1 MKIFWLL
8 KRLNSK
14 SILFNLK
21 YLPVKDA
28 LRFPFFIA
36 KDTKLKIKYG
46 AQIKLKCGKKYPGMI
61 RIGYEK
67 VGIFDRTS
75 SRTVFEI
82 KGNIEFMGSAFL
94 GLGSKISVQDGA
106 TLELG
111 NNFIITAQSTIICGH
126 HISFG
131 QNCLLSW
138 DITIMDTDFHKIMD
152 KDDKV
157 INNPK
162 EIIIGDK
169 VWIGFGAKILKGSVI
184 GDNNVIAANSLIN
197 SIFSSENS
205 VIGGNPSRILRED
218 ISWEI

>member
-1 MKIFWLL
+1 MKILWLL
-8 KRLNSK
+8 KRLNIK
-14 SILFNLK
+14 SIIFNLK
-21 YLPVKDA
+21 HFPIKEA
-28 LRFPFFIA
+28 LRFPVFIA
-36 KDTKLKIKYG
+36 RGTSLKLSQQALFKVN
-46 AQIKLKCGKKYPGMI
+46 CEKKYPGMI
-61 RIGYEK
+61 RIGYKK
-67 VGIFDRTS
+67 VGIFDRTT

-94 GLGSKISVQDGA
+94 GLGSKISVQEGA

-138 DITIMDTDFHKIMD
+138 DITIMDTDFHKILD
-152 KDDKV
+152 KDYKV

-162 EIIIGDK
+162 EIIIGDR
-169 VWIGFGAKILKGSVI
+169 VWIGFGSKILKGSII